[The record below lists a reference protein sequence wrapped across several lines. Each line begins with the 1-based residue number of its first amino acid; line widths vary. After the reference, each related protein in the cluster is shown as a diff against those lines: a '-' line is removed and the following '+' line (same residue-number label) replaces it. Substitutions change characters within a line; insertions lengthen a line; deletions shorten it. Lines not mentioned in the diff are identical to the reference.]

1 MNAWQ
6 IAFDTIL
13 GGLLGA
19 VGWFLAM
26 LHGDFRSLERHLPET
41 YARRDDLT
49 RRFDEI
55 VSLLNRMDEKLD
67 RKVDK

>member
-1 MNAWQ
+1 MNLH
-6 IAFDTIL
+6 IAVDAIF
-13 GGLLGA
+13 GVLLSA
-19 VGWFLAM
+19 IGWFLAM

-41 YARRDDLT
+41 YARRDEMA

-55 VSLLNRMDEKLD
+55 MALLNRIDEKLD